1 MVDPP
6 GDARSDVRAVVL
18 RTATFL
24 ANPVVCDALAGMA
37 ADAVRD
43 PVAAERL
50 AALLAARRACDTAVL
65 LSAVAR
71 GDLRPDT
78 DVPLLLDTV
87 FGVLLC
93 RLGRGTPP
101 TPAVVDALVDLV
113 LAGQGTAGT
122 QTVDP
127 YPLEEDQP
135 DETRLDGRR
144 PDPDRLDELPP
155 ESTQLDGFS
164 LDGHAAAGYP
174 GNGHPAQ
181 GHLVQGY
188 PAAEH
193 EYEE

>member
-1 MVDPP
+1 M
-6 GDARSDVRAVVL
+6 RAVVL

-24 ANPVVCDALAGMA
+24 ANPVVGDALAGMA

-65 LSAVAR
+65 LSAIAR

-87 FGVLLC
+87 FGALLF

-113 LAGQGTAGT
+113 LAGQAMRTG
-122 QTVDP
+122 DP
-127 YPLEEDQP
+127 YPAEGDGP
-135 DETRLDGRR
+135 DETRLDGQR
-144 PDPDRLDELPP
+144 PDPDRLDALPP
-155 ESTQLDGFS
+155 EATQLDGQMFDEPV
-164 LDGHAAAGYP
+164 LDGP
-174 GNGHPAQ
+174 GDDGNHRR
-181 GHLVQGY
+181 
-188 PAAEH
+188 EW
-193 EYEE
+193 